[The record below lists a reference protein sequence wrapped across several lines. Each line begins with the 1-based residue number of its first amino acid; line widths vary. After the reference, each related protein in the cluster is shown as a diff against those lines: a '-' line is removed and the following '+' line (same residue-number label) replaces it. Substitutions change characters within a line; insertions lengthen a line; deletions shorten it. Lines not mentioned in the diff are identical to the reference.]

1 MARYLVTGGA
11 GFIGSHI
18 AERLVRDGHFV
29 RVLDNLST
37 GRKSNLDAVRA
48 AAPNGGFEWM
58 EGDIR
63 SIEVCRSACEG
74 VEFVIHEAALP
85 SVQRSIENPS
95 ETNEVNVSGFV
106 TLLTAALEHRVE
118 RVVAASSSSVYGD
131 TPTLPKVEEMVPTP
145 LSPYAASKL
154 AAEHYARVFSKT
166 MGLST
171 VSLRYFNV
179 FGPRQDPLSQYA
191 AVIPA
196 FIEALSDGRRPMV
209 YGTGEQSRDFTY
221 VENVV
226 LANLRACTHGEGVG
240 EALNIAG
247 GTQRSLLDLLD
258 ALGRALDTKPNPQFL
273 PRRPGDV
280 MHSYADIRAAKKCI
294 GYSPVV
300 GLEEGLARTVAHHR
314 LERSTLGGGSC

>member
-1 MARYLVTGGA
+1 MTRYLITGGA

-37 GRKSNLDAVRA
+37 GRKSNVDAVRA
-48 AAPNGGFEWM
+48 AAPKGGFEWV

-63 SIEVCRSACEG
+63 SIEACRAACEDM
-74 VEFVIHEAALP
+74 EFVIHEAALP
-85 SVQRSIENPS
+85 SVQRSIENPP
-95 ETNEVNVSGFV
+95 ETNDVNVGGFV
-106 TLLTAALEHRVE
+106 TLLTAALEHRVK

-131 TPTLPKVEEMVPTP
+131 TPTLPKSEEMPTTP
-145 LSPYAASKL
+145 LSPYAASKV
-154 AAEHYARVFSKT
+154 AAEHYARVFSRT
-166 MGLST
+166 MGLPT

-179 FGPRQDPLSQYA
+179 FGPRQDPLSPYA

-196 FIEALSDGRRPMV
+196 FIEALLDGRPPKV

-226 LANLRACTHGEGVG
+226 LANIRACTNGAGEG

-247 GTQRSLLDLLD
+247 GTQRSLLDLLET
-258 ALGRALDTKPNPQFL
+258 LGRILGAKPNPQFL

-280 MHSYADIRAAKKCI
+280 MHSYADIRAAKECI
-294 GYSPVV
+294 GYSPAV
-300 GLEEGLARTVAHHR
+300 GLEEGIARTVAHHR
-314 LERSTLGGGSC
+314 LERSTLGRGTS